1 MLSPASSFL
10 KLTYTCF
17 ISALCILCCSSAI
30 AQKKDTS
37 NVLMVNIL
45 HNDNF
50 IYQQS
55 DSGGIDKLIG
65 NVILQQGTDTM
76 YSDSTYL
83 DVKTNNLEAFGDIKI
98 IQPNGTEVQ
107 SDYLRYTSNKKLA
120 FLKGNVSLTD
130 GKNKL
135 WCEELTYDVGTK
147 TGVYDKG
154 GTLQSDSTTVS
165 SNAGTYNVKT
175 KDAHFTGDVIVT
187 DPQYHVVSEDM
198 EYNTESKVVKFHAPS
213 IVTSDKSVLHTS
225 CGTYDS
231 KNQIANFPCHS
242 SVQDDDQYLEG
253 DTLYY
258 NKLKSYGH
266 ATGHVVS
273 LDTTHHSQMYCG
285 HAEYYPKKR
294 VLWATIKPVLVQ
306 VNGNDTLYIRAD
318 TFYSAPVSKAKLK
331 SQKLK
336 AIADS
341 IAASTKIKAKA
352 AVDTSGVAIVASS
365 IDTAK
370 KKIVPDTVAITT
382 SDINKEATKKKD
394 GKAKKR
400 KGRDVEIDSMNIA
413 AADTTEV
420 DSTAPRYF
428 IGYHHVKIYSDSL
441 QGKCDSVSYTQSD
454 STIRMI
460 YDPIAW
466 SHNSQIT
473 GDTILL
479 RIDSGRLK
487 SLYVPNNALIVSRSG
502 PVKANLFDQVQ
513 GKTLTG
519 YFKDNTITKMVVF
532 PNAESIYYPRNDKDG
547 SYLGVDQSKS
557 QSMYIYFEDQK
568 IKRIS
573 LYQEPHETITPLDQV
588 DLSTMKLS
596 RFKWLIDKRP
606 KNKEELFE

>member
-1 MLSPASSFL
+1 
-10 KLTYTCF
+10 
-17 ISALCILCCSSAI
+17 
-30 AQKKDTS
+30 
-37 NVLMVNIL
+37 MVNIL

-266 ATGHVVS
+266 ATGHVIS

-382 SDINKEATKKKD
+382 SDINKEATKKKE

-413 AADTTEV
+413 AADTTEA